1 MEQFATDQQSAY
13 ENFNEKIMSLIYH
26 LVKAENS
33 EEGVKDLIK
42 DLETCIETI
51 ENMTDILS
59 RRGASGRS
67 FSEMEVYKKVED
79 GILDSIHKT
88 NSHQLS
94 VILNGGYKFK
104 YYRIK

>member
-1 MEQFATDQQSAY
+1 
-13 ENFNEKIMSLIYH
+13 MSLIYH
-26 LVKAENS
+26 LGKAETS

-51 ENMTDILS
+51 ENMTDILN